1 MAGTS
6 QITENLYS
14 FSPIFLEEMDN
25 VRLMDRVDTKYIL
38 SVSKLPDIMYRM
50 NGNYRV
56 LDINKERFFR
66 YDTTYLDSIDFMFFN
81 QHVTGKLERNK
92 VRFRKYETTGTT
104 YLEVKK
110 RTNKNRTKKWRIENM
125 LIDNSACDN
134 NAIEF
139 IKEYIP
145 LNSHILK
152 PVLTNSFKRI
162 TFVGSA
168 VNERITID
176 YDLSYSGLNGNL
188 VSFPFI
194 AIIELK
200 QEGFSNRSQLE
211 DILKDYLIRPV
222 GFSKYCIGSGMLYDL
237 PHKNILKPKF
247 LLINKLENEF
257 YRCCTA

>member
-1 MAGTS
+1 MPVTS
-6 QITENLYS
+6 RITDILCS
-14 FSPIFLEEMDN
+14 FSTVHLEEMEN

-38 SVSKLPDIMYRM
+38 SVSGLPDIMERM

-56 LDINKERFFR
+56 LDINKERSFR
-66 YDTTYLDSIDFMFFN
+66 YDTTYLDSSDFMFFN

-110 RTNKNRTKKWRIENM
+110 RTNKKRTKKWRIENI
-125 LIDNSACDN
+125 LADNNSCDE

-139 IKEYIP
+139 IKAYIP

-152 PVLTNSFKRI
+152 PVLTNTFRRI

-168 VNERITID
+168 FNERITID
-176 YDLSYSGLNGNL
+176 YDLSYKSLNGNR
-188 VSFPFI
+188 VSFPLI

-200 QEGFSNRSQLE
+200 QEGFSDYSRIE
-211 DILKDYLIRPV
+211 GILKDYLIRPV
-222 GFSKYCIGSGMLYDL
+222 GFSKYCIGTGMLYDL
-237 PHKNILKPKF
+237 PHKNILKPKY
-247 LLINKLENEF
+247 LLINKLQDEF
-257 YRCCTA
+257 NRCCTA